1 MGNPL
6 IEFGI
11 LVLLLILNGFFSGS
25 ELGVMAS
32 RKSRLQARASAG
44 HGGARR
50 ALDLAERPGIFLATV
65 QIGITLIGTIS
76 AIFAG
81 GSLTGPAEALLRPL
95 FGPAAATAASVAV
108 VLLVTF
114 LSLVLGE
121 LAPKSIALRNPEA
134 LAARVAPFFQRL
146 SRVAR
151 PVVWLLETTTRG
163 LLWVVGIRGEPQE
176 KVTEEDVRALALQA
190 AESGGLEEGETE
202 RIDRV
207 LRFNDRRARELMT
220 PWPDVVTVDVT
231 LPLSQVVDRVLAFPH
246 DRYPAVD
253 ARGEVLGQLNVVDV
267 LRASRTGEALPGL
280 LHPVVY
286 MPETAWAEDVL
297 ARLTSEGHRR
307 LAIAVDEYGT
317 LSGLLTSTDL
327 LTELAGADSPPEEGL
342 IVRREDGSYLVD
354 GGMPMHDLRD
364 TLPLP
369 RQGREDFNTLAGYLL
384 EALGEFPS
392 VGAQTEVEGWTL
404 EVVDLDGPRID
415 RVLIFP
421 PHDVVLVDL
430 RGL

>member
-1 MGNPL
+1 MGNPFV
-6 IEFGI
+6 EFGL
-11 LVLLLILNGFFSGS
+11 LVLLLIVNGFFSGS
-25 ELGVMAS
+25 ELGVMSA
-32 RKSRLQARASAG
+32 RKSRLHAQATAG

-81 GSLTGPAEALLRPL
+81 GSLTGPLEDLLRPL
-95 FGPAAATAASVAV
+95 FGDRADTAASIAV

-134 LAARVAPFFQRL
+134 LAARVAPFFQVL
-146 SRVAR
+146 SLVAR

-163 LLWVVGIRGEPQE
+163 LLWVIGIRGEPQE

-220 PWPDVVTVDVT
+220 PWNDVVTINVT
-231 LPLSQVVDRVLAFPH
+231 LPLSRVVDQVLAAPH

-253 ARGEVLGQLNVVDV
+253 EGGEVLGQLNVVDV
-267 LRASRTGEALPGL
+267 LRASRTGEALLEL

-297 ARLTSEGHRR
+297 TRLTSEGHRR

-327 LTELAGADSPPEEGL
+327 LTELAGADTPEDEHL

-354 GGMPMHDLRD
+354 GSVPMHDLRD

-369 RQGREDFNTLAGYLL
+369 RQGREEFSTLAGYVL
-384 EALGEFPS
+384 EALGEFPQ
-392 VGAQTEVEGWTL
+392 VGSQAGVEDWTL
-404 EVVDLDGPRID
+404 EVVDLDGTRID

-421 PHDVVLVDL
+421 PRDVVVI
-430 RGL
+430 RPHEA